1 METVIIKLINSRI
14 IIRHSN
20 VIRTDNINVLNPLYK
35 ISQVRYLTVQ
45 TGVFRIAFNTVFFP
59 LREMARGKCQ
69 FHSLTYALTMH
80 LIFVSKYL

>member
-1 METVIIKLINSRI
+1 MPMETVIIKLINSRI

-45 TGVFRIAFNTVFFP
+45 TGVFRIVLTAFNTVFFP

-69 FHSLTYALTMH
+69 FHSLT
-80 LIFVSKYL
+80 